1 MDPTPP
7 RLPLLFTAFEPS
19 ADALAA
25 RLIDELRR
33 RDPQQTFVGFGGP
46 QMQAAGCELLED
58 TTGHAKM
65 GVGLSVAAEGK
76 TLLRRKRELTRW
88 LYQNDIAGH
97 VPVDSPAAN
106 WSMCRA
112 TRTARPDATIVHL
125 VAPQLWAW
133 AAWRIRRLRNL
144 TDHVLC
150 LLPFE
155 PDWFGAR
162 GVSGTFVGHPLF
174 RESAQAAATP
184 PPPLTD
190 DHGDPIAT
198 GTPTL
203 ALLPGSRPA
212 EIAQNWPVMLAAF
225 NALRHRH
232 PQLATLVAAADT
244 ARAKQIAGLCPG
256 GRPPR
261 GVQVVT
267 RRAGDVLTQ
276 SDAALIVS
284 GTATPE
290 AAARRT
296 PCAVVYCGGRVKWHL
311 LGRWL
316 VKTRTFALPNVIR
329 EGLNQPRVVPE
340 FVPHFG
346 DPDPLVRA
354 VTPLLADSPERAAQ
368 HAGYDAIHRVF
379 DAVDFATA
387 ATDALLARLGAT
399 ARVDPAPK
407 SM

>member
-1 MDPTPP
+1 MSAP
-7 RLPLLFTAFEPS
+7 LPILFTAFEPS
-19 ADALAA
+19 ADVLAA
-25 RLIDELRR
+25 RLITELKRR
-33 RDPQQTFVGFGGP
+33 NPQQTFAGFGGP
-46 QMQAAGCELLED
+46 QMKAAGCELLED

-76 TLLRRKRELTRW
+76 TLLRRKGDLTRW
-88 LYQNDIAGH
+88 LNLNDIAGH
-97 VPVDSPAAN
+97 VPIDSPAAN

-112 TRTARPDATIVHL
+112 TRKARPQATIVHL

-133 AAWRIRRLRNL
+133 AEWRIARLRKL
-144 TDHVLC
+144 TDHVMC

-162 GVSGTFVGHPLF
+162 GVQGTFVGHPLF
-174 RESAQAAATP
+174 RESAEADANDVQLSDDTGQ
-184 PPPLTD
+184 PL
-190 DHGDPIAT
+190 AT
-198 GTPTL
+198 GDPTL

-212 EIAQNWPVMLAAF
+212 EIEQNWPVMLAVF

-232 PQLATLVAAADT
+232 PGLATVVAAASDE
-244 ARAKQIAGLCPG
+244 RAKQIAALCPG

-267 RRAGDVLTQ
+267 GKAGDVLAQ
-276 SDAALIVS
+276 ADAALVVS
-284 GTATPE
+284 GTATLE

-296 PCAVVYCGGRVKWHL
+296 PCVVLYCGSRIKWHL

-316 VKTRTFALPNVIR
+316 VKTRTFALPNVIA
-329 EGLNQPRVVPE
+329 EGMEQPRVVPE

-354 VTPLLADSPERAAQ
+354 LTPLLKDGPERAAQ
-368 HAGYDAIHRVF
+368 HAGYDTIHNTF
-379 DAVDFATA
+379 AAVDFATA
-387 ATDALLARLGAT
+387 AADTLLAKLGLAADADAAQT
-399 ARVDPAPK
+399 T
-407 SM
+407 